1 MNIFEVTFENWY
13 TIIIRM
19 NWVLIFLIAVALFF
33 VARKFRKRSNNIQID
48 QITLGIGDSSVSFSY
63 DIRDQEI
70 AYKLWIEMNTRKIGN
85 TFVNDDVIVEVYNS
99 WYSFF
104 QIARDLLKDI
114 PVRKVKK
121 ASALVDTTTDI
132 LNKGLR
138 PHLTKWQARFRRW
151 FSSEIEKNENR
162 DKTPQ
167 EIQQSYPHY
176 AEMIE
181 ELRKTNE
188 KMLAYKSLLQKIAFS
203 D

>member
-19 NWVLIFLIAVALFF
+19 NWVLIVLIVAVLFF
-33 VARKFRKRSNNIQID
+33 VARIVRKRSNIQID
-48 QITLGIGDSSVSFSY
+48 QITLGIGDSTVSFSY
-63 DIRDQEI
+63 DIRDREI

-104 QIARDLLKDI
+104 QIARDLLKDV

-121 ASALVDTTTDI
+121 ASTLIDTTTDI

-151 FSSEIEKNENR
+151 FSSEIEKSENQG
-162 DKTPQ
+162 KTPQ

-188 KMLAYKSLLQKIAFS
+188 KMLAYKSLLQKIAFN